1 MLFKGVLMKT
11 IGIVTGK
18 IVMLLGIGCA
28 VILASGSEANADR
41 IPLPP
46 SINLTIG
53 DQHELGQVQP
63 ATVEGDADITQYVN
77 FMIGLS
83 LGGSGHVIVGPHNN
97 LITRSMNDFGS
108 LPGPA
113 TLALRGTGTTVNLGP
128 TPGVYDYLFAHYG
141 GPGGGFA
148 EVWYV
153 GNLNGSI
160 SIPATGFGHGLSGWA
175 LFTAPGGVVP
185 DGGTTAMLLGVAVG
199 ALGIVRRFFIGSFS
213 SETMTIVPECAM
225 YGTATS

>member
-1 MLFKGVLMKT
+1 MVGTANAFSGSIMKT
-11 IGIVTGK
+11 NGILTGK
-18 IVMLLGIGCA
+18 FVLLLGIGCA
-28 VILASGSEANADR
+28 VLLASTRDANANR

-63 ATVEGDADITQYVN
+63 PTPEGDADITQYVN

-83 LGGSGHVIVGPHNN
+83 PGGSGHVIIGPHNI
-97 LITRSMNDFGS
+97 LVTRSMNNFGS

-113 TLALRGTGTTVNLGP
+113 ALAQRGTGTTINLG
-128 TPGVYDYLFAHYG
+128 TQGTYSYLFAHYG

-153 GNLNGSI
+153 GDLSGTI
-160 SIPATGFGHGLSGWA
+160 SIPATGLGHGLSGWA
-175 LFTAPGGVVP
+175 LFTAPGGAVP
-185 DGGTTAMLLGVAVG
+185 DGGTTVMLLGTALG
-199 ALGIVRRFFIGSFS
+199 ALGMVRRFLIG
-213 SETMTIVPECAM
+213 
-225 YGTATS
+225 